1 MNKLTR
7 RVIISTTE
15 VDKEGYPAG
24 KEICTQFANLV
35 FRASSGLIFEA
46 SLICY
51 TVS

>member
-24 KEICTQFANLV
+24 KEVRPNSICKFGV
-35 FRASSGLIFEA
+35 PCFEWT
-46 SLICY
+46 Y
-51 TVS
+51 F